1 MGLVSNKMGQ
11 DWNAYWSGSKAGD
24 SQSWVNG
31 TLTRNNDGSATYKR
45 NDGSSVNFNQGTSI
59 DELASGNKDIA
70 NAWGNTYGYK
80 PDSEV
85 KIPEFKMPTAAT
97 GGGPGA
103 VTRSVTDN
111 ELTSSNLT
119 KLLQGD
125 SPYIKQAMDRSLQ
138 TMGERGLVNSSLA
151 AGAGTA
157 AAIDAALPIAS
168 ADASAYGTAARDN
181 QSAQNNF
188 NLADKQAA
196 NSAAIAGMQMAGQ
209 AQLAGI
215 NAAYQQQAQDR
226 QFGQQFQLQQ
236 NQNDFN
242 AKQLRDQ
249 QQFQLDQLKINM
261 DLAYDKMTLDQ
272 TNTYAQGY
280 LNLVQSNMPEPDKSI
295 AVSRY
300 SSIYGFHDGV
310 ADDIAVQTNVDLSN
324 LPEAGGG

>member
-31 TLTRNNDGSATYKR
+31 TLTRNDDGSATYKR

-196 NSAAIAGMQMAGQ
+196 NSAAIASMQLQGQ
-209 AQLAGI
+209 ANLAEI
-215 NAAYQQQAQDR
+215 AAARQEKLADK

-236 NQNDFN
+236 SQNDFN
-242 AKQLRDQ
+242 SAQLDKQQ
-249 QQFQLDQLKINM
+249 KFQLDQLKINM

-280 LNLVQSNMPEPDKSI
+280 LNIVNSNMPAEDKAI
-295 AVSRY
+295 ALSGY
-300 SSIYGFHDGV
+300 SAIYGFHDG
-310 ADDIAVQTNVDLSN
+310 ATTDTAIDLSA